1 MNWQDTAPALAFSVA
16 LHLMLVGAMFL
27 GWSSDSVLKVEPR
40 TPKHVQAVV
49 IERPAPT
56 PPPARPAPPR
66 RADPAPTPKPAPKP
80 APTPAPEPKP
90 KPEPTPKPE
99 PEPAPAPSF
108 EQPDLAELLAGEE
121 MAMQES
127 QRERDAEAAELE
139 VQTREGDA
147 FSDEQSQYLAAIR
160 AEIERRWTRPPSAR
174 VGMELVLRIRLA
186 PGGDLVDVSVIR
198 GSGDAALDR
207 SAVAAVNN
215 AGRLP
220 VPSGSDFEPFRD
232 FQIIFRPEDLR
243 L

>member
-1 MNWQDTAPALAFSVA
+1 MNWRDFAPALGFSLM
-16 LHLMLVGAMFL
+16 LHLMLLGAMFL
-27 GWSSDSVLKVEPR
+27 GWSADAVVHVEPR

-49 IERPAPT
+49 VERPAPA
-56 PPPARPAPPR
+56 PAPAPRQPSPPAPSAR
-66 RADPAPTPKPAPKP
+66 PKPAP
-80 APTPAPEPKP
+80 APEPAPEPQP
-90 KPEPTPKPE
+90 EPEPDPEPTPT
-99 PEPAPAPSF
+99 PAPSF
-108 EQPDLAELLAGEE
+108 EQPDMAELLAGEE
-121 MAMQES
+121 LELAE
-127 QRERDAEAAELE
+127 QREEGVIEETALEA
-139 VQTREGDA
+139 QTTEGDA
-147 FSDEQSQYLAAIR
+147 FSDEQAQYLAAIR
-160 AEIERRWTRPPSAR
+160 TEIERRWTRPPSAR

-220 VPSGSDFEPFRD
+220 VPRGAEFEPFRD